1 MTDFARL
8 GEWIHDNYDVENY
21 SNVQDLIEDVKIDFV
36 ISGSHFPRTAEDK
49 IYELWDNVYN
59 PRATDVYGED
69 ITQFARRPEI
79 EDVPIGML
87 VADERSYYEA
97 RGLSDEILDSFRRA
111 EFLGIDVEGLATRK
125 EYVEAPDIR
134 GLERYPSGSAI
145 SRVKGFFR
153 KIFRI

>member
-21 SNVQDLIEDVKIDFV
+21 SNVQDLIEDVKLDF
-36 ISGSHFPRTAEDK
+36 IMTGAYFPSSAEDK
-49 IYELWDNVYN
+49 IYELWNEVEN
-59 PRATDVYGED
+59 PRAIDEYGED
-69 ITQFARRPEI
+69 IMQHGRRPEI
-79 EDVPIGML
+79 EDVPIGMI

-97 RGLSDEILDSFRRA
+97 RSLSDEIIETFRRSD
-111 EFLGIDVEGLATRK
+111 FLGIDREEFATRK
-125 EYVEAPDIR
+125 EYVEPPDIR

-153 KIFRI
+153 KLFGR